1 MGLQMQ
7 LLGLAKAVLP
17 PTVRSILRPAVSRIF
32 GLPSRSGKGDADLYV
47 GTDVVSGQLQFEL
60 LKREGCRPS
69 SKVLEVGCGNLNAG
83 IHLIE
88 FLEKDNY
95 VGIDPNEWLRQVAMK
110 DRDVRRLVQSKGA
123 RFLTATDFDASR
135 FGIKFDLVLS
145 HSILSH
151 CAHWQLELYVNN
163 VAKVL
168 APKGRIV
175 ASIRLAEGNAYGSSG
190 TPDRDDSRNET
201 WQYPGVSWFKL
212 STVKE
217 TAARH
222 GLMVSHIPEY
232 TEFYTKTRPNE
243 FHDWLVFS
251 ASS

>member
-17 PTVRSILRPAVSRIF
+17 STVRSILRPAVSRIF
-32 GLPSRSGKGDADLYV
+32 GLPPRSDRGDADLYV
-47 GTDVVSGQLQFEL
+47 GTDVVSGELQFEL

-88 FLEKDNY
+88 FLERNNY
-95 VGIDPNEWLRQVAMK
+95 VGIDPNEWLREVAMK
-110 DRDVRRLVQSKGA
+110 DRDVRRLVKSKGA

-135 FGIKFDLVLS
+135 LGVKFDFVLS

-151 CAHWQLELYVNN
+151 CAHWQLELYVGN

-168 APKGRIV
+168 RRLRG
-175 ASIRLAEGNAYGSSG
+175 AS
-190 TPDRDDSRNET
+190 
-201 WQYPGVSWFKL
+201 
-212 STVKE
+212 
-217 TAARH
+217 
-222 GLMVSHIPEY
+222 
-232 TEFYTKTRPNE
+232 
-243 FHDWLVFS
+243 
-251 ASS
+251 